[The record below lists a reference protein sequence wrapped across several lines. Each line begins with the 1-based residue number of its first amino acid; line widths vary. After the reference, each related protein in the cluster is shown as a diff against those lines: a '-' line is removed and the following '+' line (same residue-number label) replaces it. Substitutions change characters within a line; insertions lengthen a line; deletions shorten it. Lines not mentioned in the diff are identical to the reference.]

1 MGGVEDEETSFV
13 PLNRFFTVKKKKKV
27 FLSKVL
33 QAQCLKAASS
43 VPTWRFSGVTSFL
56 CFSFSSLF

>member
-13 PLNRFFTVKKKKKV
+13 PLNRFFTVKKKV